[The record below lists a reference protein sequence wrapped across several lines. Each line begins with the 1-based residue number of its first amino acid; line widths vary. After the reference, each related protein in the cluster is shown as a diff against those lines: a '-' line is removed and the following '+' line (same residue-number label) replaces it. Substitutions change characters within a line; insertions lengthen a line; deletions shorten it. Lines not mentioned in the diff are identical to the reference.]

1 MILFQN
7 TSLTVYQSVLY
18 QTNSSIITLDKSV
31 IVVDPTW
38 LPSEIQE
45 IKDYI
50 AKEHADKTLYI
61 FFTHSDYDHILAF
74 NAFPNATT
82 IASKAFVERTDQEQI
97 LEQIRKFDDEYYI
110 QRPYPITYPFIDIV
124 IDQSPQ
130 SITIE
135 NVQLDFYKAAGHT
148 SCGLFLVLPEHGI
161 WIAGDYLSDIE
172 FPFIYD
178 SFDAYNETIRTAYQ
192 ISEQY
197 HIKVLIPGHGKPCL
211 NKEEIKQRIYE
222 SEAYLKDIA
231 QVKEEDLTA
240 NTEKWTNRYPFPKG
254 LVKSHLDNWKLIHQ
268 NSSNN

>member
-18 QTNSSIITLDKSV
+18 QTNSSIITLEKFV

-38 LPSEIQE
+38 LPSEIQK
-45 IKDYI
+45 IKEFI
-50 AKEHADKTLYI
+50 TAQHSNKKLYL
-61 FFTHSDYDHILAF
+61 FFTHSDYDHILAY

-110 QRPYPITYPFIDIV
+110 QRPYPITYPSIDII
-124 IDQSPQ
+124 IDQYLK

-148 SCGLFLVLPEHGI
+148 SCGLFLVLPKHGI

-178 SFDAYNETIRTAYQ
+178 SFEAYNDTMRIAHQ

-197 HIKVLIPGHGKPCL
+197 HIKVLIPGHGKPCFI
-211 NKEEIKQRIYE
+211 KEEIKQRIYE
-222 SEAYLKDIA
+222 SEAYLKDITEL
-231 QVKEEDLTA
+231 KEKDITT

-254 LVKSHLDNWKLIHQ
+254 LAKSHLENWKLIHQ
-268 NSSNN
+268 NSSNS